1 MSENKAGRFGGH
13 AFSIEIKSMRY
24 VKRVAMPN
32 ENGDSLL
39 IEGFLGSSAE
49 LSLVEGVMLEIRG
62 DNGMVRM
69 EIGEE
74 ELMGLVAKGGKTH

>member
-69 EIGEE
+69 EIEEE